1 MRRMLSVLIL
11 AAVHCSALAVPV
23 TVAASSPAS
32 SPSAEHL
39 VLRKLIVDGVI
50 EKQEELRKQNETPWL
65 APASIIA
72 ILTTT
77 LAVVSL
83 VFNFAQSRRSRSD
96 TLEWKEKD
104 ARANRQSKL
113 LDSLTWFEGGI
124 QKRALGLA
132 VIEGHWSTYPELR
145 STWAA
150 VLLSQAIYIVSKPEV
165 ALPPHEIENL
175 QHIFELLRTAKK
187 ELSLDESKF
196 SPIIKIID
204 SLSTKTTQTEKG
216 ERLSPIE
223 RKPFLEQVISLAKN
237 YPDILILSE
246 APPLFKGTA
255 NDAR

>member
-1 MRRMLSVLIL
+1 MLSVLIL
-11 AAVHCSALAVPV
+11 AVVQCSALAIPVPV
-23 TVAASSPAS
+23 TASSPAP
-32 SPSAEHL
+32 SPGAEHYY
-39 VLRKLIVDGVI
+39 LRDLIVAGVI
-50 EKQEELRKQNETPWL
+50 EKQEELRKKNETPWL

-77 LAVVSL
+77 LAIVSL
-83 VFNFAQSRRSRSD
+83 GFNFFQSRRSRSD

-104 ARANRQSKL
+104 ARAIRQSKL

-132 VIEGHWSTYPELR
+132 VMEGHWSTYPELR

-150 VLLSQAIYIVSKPEV
+150 VLLSQATYIVSKPEA
-165 ALPPHEIENL
+165 ALPPHEFENL

-187 ELSLDESKF
+187 ELSLDESTF
-196 SPIIKIID
+196 SSITRIID

-216 ERLSPIE
+216 ERLSPTE
-223 RKPFLEQVISLAKN
+223 RKPFLEQVLSLARS
-237 YPDILILSE
+237 YPDVFALSE
-246 APPLFKGTA
+246 DPRLFKGTV